1 MFKKKRKKKKATFPI
16 LSFFFLSI
24 SFPERN
30 ITLVVADAYK
40 VLLNGFRI
48 GQKLLKI
55 VGKLRNIYL
64 GI

>member
-1 MFKKKRKKKKATFPI
+1 MLKKKGNI
-16 LSFFFLSI
+16 SNSLIFFLSI

-30 ITLVVADAYK
+30 IILVVADTYK

-64 GI
+64 DI